1 MKEIENLDSD
11 KIVLIRHI
19 YEWNQRVTQ
28 FADTKV
34 SALQIINTL
43 IISFSATFSVK
54 DLSSYSRMVI
64 ISAVILAA
72 FSSLM
77 LLLTIL
83 PRTSKGG
90 SVGINFYHGILRYSR
105 DDYCS
110 KMAAIDLNEIL
121 NGYFDS
127 IYSIALIQRK
137 KYFRLRVGL
146 LSSFV
151 AITLVGSAIVLN
163 ILFYHQ

>member
-1 MKEIENLDSD
+1 MKEIENLDTD
-11 KIVLIRHI
+11 KIMLIRHI
-19 YEWNQRVTQ
+19 YEWNQRVAH

-54 DLSSYSRMVI
+54 DLSPYSRIVI
-64 ISAVILAA
+64 ISAVVLAA

-83 PRTSKGG
+83 PRTSKGASG
-90 SVGINFYHGILRYSR
+90 GVNFYSGILQYSR
-105 DDYCS
+105 EDYCS
-110 KMAAIDLNEIL
+110 KMAAIGVNELL
-121 NGYFDS
+121 NGYLDS
-127 IYSIALIQRK
+127 IYSIALIQKK

-146 LSSFV
+146 LSSFI
-151 AITLVGSAIVLN
+151 AITLVGTAIVLN
-163 ILFYHQ
+163 IFFYHN

>member
-11 KIVLIRHI
+11 KMFLIRHI

-28 FADTKV
+28 FADSKV

-43 IISFSATFSVK
+43 IISFSATFSIK
-54 DLSSYSRMVI
+54 DLSPYSKSVL

-83 PRTSKGG
+83 PRTSKGAA
-90 SVGINFYHGILRYSR
+90 VGVNFYHGILKYSR

-110 KMAAIDLNEIL
+110 KMAAIDLNEL
-121 NGYFDS
+121 LSGYLDS
-127 IYSIALIQRK
+127 IYSIALIQK
-137 KYFRLRVGL
+137 KKFFRLRVGL
-146 LSSFV
+146 LSSFI

-163 ILFYHQ
+163 ILFYHK

>member
-11 KIVLIRHI
+11 KMFLIRHI

-28 FADTKV
+28 FADSKV

-43 IISFSATFSVK
+43 IISFSATFSIK
-54 DLSSYSRMVI
+54 DLSPYSKSVI

-83 PRTSKGG
+83 PRTSKGAA
-90 SVGINFYHGILRYSR
+90 VGVNFYHGILKYSR

-110 KMAAIDLNEIL
+110 KMAAIGLNEL
-121 NGYFDS
+121 LTGYLDS
-127 IYSIALIQRK
+127 IYSIALIQK
-137 KYFRLRVGL
+137 KKFFRLRVGL
-146 LSSFV
+146 LSSFI
-151 AITLVGSAIVLN
+151 AITLVGLAIVLN
-163 ILFYHQ
+163 ILFYHK

>member
-11 KIVLIRHI
+11 KIILIRHI

-54 DLSSYSRMVI
+54 DLSPYSKIVI

-77 LLLTIL
+77 LLMTIL
-83 PRTSKGG
+83 PRMSKGA
-90 SVGINFYHGILRYSR
+90 SVGVNFYSGILKYSR
-105 DDYCS
+105 EGYCS
-110 KMAAIDLNEIL
+110 KMAAVDLNELL
-121 NGYFDS
+121 NGYLDS
-127 IYSIALIQRK
+127 IYAIALIQEK
-137 KYFRLRVGL
+137 KFFRLRMGL
-146 LSSFV
+146 LSSFI

-163 ILFYHQ
+163 ILFYHK